1 MSVCL
6 VCISH
11 MAGVH
16 HTILHTAVYISSSCL
31 IEKPWIIAP
40 HLQHSWI
47 LILRMPPVHM
57 ALWPV
62 QHMSTAKVRS
72 SRRGN
77 ACVVPSQHTITIL
90 TYQLHIPYDNT
101 TSLTSWLTAEV
112 IYIQLPL
119 SIGAV
124 DCLQM
129 AEIWK
134 STNCNSHICINAY
147 SAMTTARTKNTQRH
161 LGETTAS
168 RARERDIRIEQNNI
182 YKYIRNICVCNN
194 DHL

>member
-101 TSLTSWLTAEV
+101 TSLANCRSDL
-112 IYIQLPL
+112 Y
-119 SIGAV
+119 SITTIHRSRR
-124 DCLQM
+124 L
-129 AEIWK
+129 
-134 STNCNSHICINAY
+134 STNGRNMKIDELQFAYLHQRIFCHDNGAYKKHAKTLRWDNSI
-147 SAMTTARTKNTQRH
+147 AR
-161 LGETTAS
+161 S
-168 RARERDIRIEQNNI
+168 RARHSNRTE
-182 YKYIRNICVCNN
+182 
-194 DHL
+194 